1 MSVMRR
7 RVNTIND
14 NEAEGEIKLNAKHR
28 RQTTTKLKQE
38 IYSNKD
44 KRNLS
49 ELNRRDGTR

>member
-44 KRNLS
+44 KQNLS
-49 ELNRRDGTR
+49 ELNRRDGTG